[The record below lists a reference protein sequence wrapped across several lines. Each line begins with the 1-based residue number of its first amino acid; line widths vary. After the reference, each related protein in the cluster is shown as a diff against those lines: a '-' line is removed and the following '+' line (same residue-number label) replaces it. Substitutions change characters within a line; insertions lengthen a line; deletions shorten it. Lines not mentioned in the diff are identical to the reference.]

1 MFWNKTNFITRSLPF
16 YDALV
21 NKINCHYVWKCNEKH
36 IFEHYLKNIGRN
48 HLEIGPGTGYFL
60 QRRYPISHL
69 TLMDINQDTLDYT
82 RDNLKGN
89 YPHISVMEH
98 DIFKKPKRL
107 DRVQSVGINYVLHCV
122 PGRLDT
128 KLESLVKNI
137 HVDRDTTFFGATVIQ
152 DDTNQ
157 TFLSKTELYLLNK
170 YKIFHNQN
178 DYIRNGIDVFEKHG
192 FSYDYNHIGN
202 VFLFSFKKKG

>member
-1 MFWNKTNFITRSLPF
+1 MFGN
-16 YDALV
+16 V
-21 NKINCHYVWKCNEKH
+21 MEKH
-36 IFEHYLKNIGRN
+36 IFEHHFQKYSRN

-69 TLMDINQDTLDYT
+69 TLMDINKDTLDYT
-82 RDNLKGN
+82 RHNLKGN

-128 KLESLVKNI
+128 KLECLVNNI
-137 HVDRDTTFFGATVIQ
+137 HVGRDTTFFGATVIQ

-170 YKIFHNQN
+170 YKIFYNQN

-202 VFLFSFKKKG
+202 LFFIFFQEKG